1 MEMRLMK
8 KLNKGKLIL
17 LSLAIAIGCSKV
29 PVTGRKQL
37 DIVPNSQVL
46 ALASSEY
53 NEFLKNNKVV
63 NNTSQAEEV
72 ERVGRN
78 IANAAEAYLKKERQT
93 KLLEGY
99 NWQFNLVQ
107 DNQINAWCMPG
118 GKVVVFTGIL
128 PITQSDAGLATVMGH
143 EIAHAIARHGNER
156 MSQGLTAQLGGVA
169 LDVALS
175 SKPTET
181 RNLFMAAYG
190 VGTNVGILLPYSRL
204 QESEADRIGLIFMS
218 MAGYDPREAINFWE
232 RMEKANQGGEPP
244 EFLSTHPSHKTR
256 IEELKKQLPE
266 ALKYYNQ
273 TFSKR

>member
-1 MEMRLMK
+1 M
-8 KLNKGKLIL
+8 LNKGKLIL

-46 ALASSEY
+46 ALAKSEY
-53 NEFLKNNKVV
+53 NEFLRTNKVV

-78 IANAAEAYLKKERQT
+78 IANAVEVYLKREKQT

-99 NWQFNLVQ
+99 NWQFNLVEDQ
-107 DNQINAWCMPG
+107 QVNAWCMPG
-118 GKVVVFTGIL
+118 GKVVVFTGIM
-128 PITQSDAGLATVMGH
+128 PIAQSEAGLATVMGH
-143 EIAHAIARHGNER
+143 EIAHAVARHGNER

-175 SKPTET
+175 SKPNET

-190 VGTNVGILLPYSRL
+190 VGANVGILLPYSRL

-218 MAGYDPREAINFWE
+218 MAGYDPTEAINFWE
-232 RMEKANQGGEPP
+232 RMEKASQGGQPP

-273 TFSKR
+273 SVSKR

>member
-1 MEMRLMK
+1 MEMRLIEM
-8 KLNKGKLIL
+8 LNKGKLIL

-46 ALASSEY
+46 ALAKTEY
-53 NEFLKNNKVV
+53 NEFLKTNKVV
-63 NNTSQAEEV
+63 NNTSQAQEV
-72 ERVGRN
+72 ERVGWN
-78 IANAAEAYLKKERQT
+78 IAKTVEAYLKKEKQT

-99 NWQFNLVQ
+99 NWQFNLVEDQ
-107 DNQINAWCMPG
+107 QANAWCMPG

-128 PITQSDAGLATVMGH
+128 PITQSDGGLATVMGH
-143 EIAHAIARHGNER
+143 EIAHAVARHGNER
-156 MSQGLTAQLGGVA
+156 MSQGLTAQLGGLA
-169 LDVALS
+169 LDAALS
-175 SKPTET
+175 SKPNET

-232 RMEKANQGGEPP
+232 RMEKASQGGEPP

-266 ALKYYNQ
+266 ALRYYNQ
-273 TFSKR
+273 AVSKR

>member
-8 KLNKGKLIL
+8 RLNKVKLIL

-53 NEFLKNNKVV
+53 NEFLKTNKVV

-99 NWQFNLVQ
+99 NWQFNLVE
-107 DNQINAWCMPG
+107 NQQVNAWCMPG
-118 GKVVVFTGIL
+118 GKVVVYTGIM
-128 PITQSDAGLATVMGH
+128 PITQSEAGLATVMGH

-156 MSQGLTAQLGGVA
+156 MSQGLTTQLGGLA

-175 SKPTET
+175 SKPNET
-181 RNLFMAAYG
+181 RNLFLAAYG
-190 VGTNVGILLPYSRL
+190 VGTSVGILLPYSRL
-204 QESEADRIGLIFMS
+204 QESEADRIGLVFMS

-232 RMEKANQGGEPP
+232 RMEKASQGGQPP

-266 ALKYYNQ
+266 ALKYYDQ
-273 TFSKR
+273 TVSKR

>member
-1 MEMRLMK
+1 MRLIEM
-8 KLNKGKLIL
+8 LNKGKLIL

-46 ALASSEY
+46 ALAKSEY
-53 NEFLKNNKVV
+53 NEFLRTNKVV
-63 NNTSQAEEV
+63 NNTSQAQQV
-72 ERVGRN
+72 ERVGWD
-78 IANAAEAYLKKERQT
+78 IAKAVEAYLKKEKQT

-99 NWQFNLVQ
+99 NWQFNLVDDQ
-107 DNQINAWCMPG
+107 QANAWCMPG

-128 PITQSDAGLATVMGH
+128 PITQSDGGLATVMGH
-143 EIAHAIARHGNER
+143 EIAHAVARHGNER
-156 MSQGLTAQLGGVA
+156 MSQGLTAQLGGLA
-169 LDVALS
+169 LDAALS
-175 SKPTET
+175 SKPNET

-232 RMEKANQGGEPP
+232 RMEKASQGGEPP

-266 ALKYYNQ
+266 ALRYYNQ
-273 TFSKR
+273 AVSKR

>member
-1 MEMRLMK
+1 MEMRLIKM
-8 KLNKGKLIL
+8 LNKGKLIL

-46 ALASSEY
+46 ALAKSEY
-53 NEFLKNNKVV
+53 NEFLKTNKVV

-72 ERVGRN
+72 EKVGRN
-78 IANAAEAYLKKERQT
+78 IANAAEAYLKKEKQT

-99 NWQFNLVQ
+99 NWQFNLVEDQ
-107 DNQINAWCMPG
+107 QINAWCMPG

-128 PITQSDAGLATVMGH
+128 PITKNDAGLATVMGH

-156 MSQGLTAQLGGVA
+156 MSQGLTTQLGGLA

-175 SKPTET
+175 SKPKET

-232 RMEKANQGGEPP
+232 RMEKASQGGEPP

-266 ALKYYNQ
+266 ALKYYNH
-273 TFSKR
+273 TVSKR

>member
-8 KLNKGKLIL
+8 MLNKGKLIL

-46 ALASSEY
+46 ALAKSEY
-53 NEFLKNNKVV
+53 NEFLRTNKVV

-78 IANAAEAYLKKERQT
+78 IANAVEVYLKREKQT

-99 NWQFNLVQ
+99 NWQFNLVEDQ
-107 DNQINAWCMPG
+107 QVNAWCMPG
-118 GKVVVFTGIL
+118 GKVVVFTGIM
-128 PITQSDAGLATVMGH
+128 PIAQSEAGLATVMGH
-143 EIAHAIARHGNER
+143 EIAHAVARHGNER

-175 SKPTET
+175 SKPNET

-190 VGTNVGILLPYSRL
+190 VGANVGILLPYSRL

-218 MAGYDPREAINFWE
+218 MAGYDPTEAINFWE
-232 RMEKANQGGEPP
+232 RMEKASQGGQPP

-273 TFSKR
+273 SVSKR

>member
-1 MEMRLMK
+1 MEMRLIEM
-8 KLNKGKLIL
+8 LNKGKLIL

-46 ALASSEY
+46 ALAKTEY
-53 NEFLKNNKVV
+53 NEFLKTNKVV
-63 NNTSQAEEV
+63 NNTSQAQEV
-72 ERVGRN
+72 ERVGWN
-78 IANAAEAYLKKERQT
+78 IAKAVEAYLKKEKQT

-99 NWQFNLVQ
+99 NWQFNLVEDQ
-107 DNQINAWCMPG
+107 QANAWCMPG

-128 PITQSDAGLATVMGH
+128 PITQSDGGLATVMGH
-143 EIAHAIARHGNER
+143 EIAHAVARHGNER
-156 MSQGLTAQLGGVA
+156 MSQGLTAQLGGLA
-169 LDVALS
+169 LDAALS
-175 SKPTET
+175 SKPNET

-232 RMEKANQGGEPP
+232 RMEKASQGGEPP

-266 ALKYYNQ
+266 ALRYYNQ
-273 TFSKR
+273 AVSKR

>member
-1 MEMRLMK
+1 MEMRLIEM
-8 KLNKGKLIL
+8 LNKGKLIL

-46 ALASSEY
+46 ALAKSEY
-53 NEFLKNNKVV
+53 NEFLRTNKVV
-63 NNTSQAEEV
+63 NNTSQAQQV
-72 ERVGRN
+72 ERVGWD
-78 IANAAEAYLKKERQT
+78 IAKAVEVYLKKEKQT

-99 NWQFNLVQ
+99 NWQFNLVEDQ
-107 DNQINAWCMPG
+107 QANAWCMPG

-128 PITQSDAGLATVMGH
+128 PITQSDGGLATVMGH
-143 EIAHAIARHGNER
+143 EIAHAVARHGNER
-156 MSQGLTAQLGGVA
+156 MSQGLTAQLGGLA
-169 LDVALS
+169 LDAALS
-175 SKPTET
+175 SKPNET
-181 RNLFMAAYG
+181 RNLFLAAYG
-190 VGTNVGILLPYSRL
+190 VGTNVGILRPYSRL

-218 MAGYDPREAINFWE
+218 MAGYDPREAISFWE
-232 RMEKANQGGEPP
+232 RMEKASQGGEPP

-273 TFSKR
+273 AVSKR

>member
-1 MEMRLMK
+1 MEM
-8 KLNKGKLIL
+8 LNKVKLIL
-17 LSLAIAIGCSKV
+17 LSFAIVIGCSKV

-46 ALASSEY
+46 ALAKTEY
-53 NEFLKNNKVV
+53 NEFLRTNKVV

-72 ERVGRN
+72 EKVGRN
-78 IANAAEAYLKKERQT
+78 IANAVEAYMKKEKQT

-99 NWQFNLVQ
+99 NWQFNLVE
-107 DNQINAWCMPG
+107 DSQINAWCMPG

-128 PITQSDAGLATVMGH
+128 PITKNDAGLATVMGH
-143 EIAHAIARHGNER
+143 EIAHAVARHGNER
-156 MSQGLTAQLGGVA
+156 MSQGLTAQLGGLA

-175 SKPTET
+175 SKPNET

-232 RMEKANQGGEPP
+232 RMEKASQGGEPP

-266 ALKYYNQ
+266 ALRYYNQ
-273 TFSKR
+273 AVSRR

>member
-1 MEMRLMK
+1 MKMRLMK
-8 KLNKGKLIL
+8 MLNKGKLIL

-46 ALASSEY
+46 ALAKSEY
-53 NEFLKNNKVV
+53 NEFLKTNKVV

-72 ERVGRN
+72 EKVGRN
-78 IANAAEAYLKKERQT
+78 IANAVEAYLKKEKQT

-99 NWQFNLVQ
+99 NWQFNLVE
-107 DNQINAWCMPG
+107 DPQINAWCMPG
-118 GKVVVFTGIL
+118 GKVVVFTGIM
-128 PITQSDAGLATVMGH
+128 PITQSEAGLATVMGH
-143 EIAHAIARHGNER
+143 EIAHAVARHGNER

-175 SKPTET
+175 SKPDQT

-190 VGTNVGILLPYSRL
+190 VGANVGILLPYSRL

-218 MAGYDPREAINFWE
+218 MAGYDPAEAINFWE
-232 RMEKANQGGEPP
+232 RMEKASQGGEPP

-273 TFSKR
+273 AVSKR